1 MSRDFVRG
9 GVPPL
14 EAPFVGSR
22 RLRRARR
29 LGRSARRAF
38 ALTLLWAAACSS
50 PSSPGEK
57 TVPLPQPPGPGVI
70 FSYPRDGQYD
80 VPTGAR
86 ILLTFSEALPA
97 SASGDACS
105 KDGDQVVGSFCVEG
119 PEGLIPGVP
128 TVEGATLAFA
138 PTNGF
143 AAGATYRVYARPAL
157 LSGATNLPGQVPLL
171 TFRTRSTR
179 TRAGEAATVLTVN
192 GAPLGADG
200 SATSPFLDVA
210 PVRLL
215 FSEPLEPNTVTSKS
229 VRLLHSSDSTP
240 VDGTVLA
247 KGIHLTIQPA
257 QKLEPGE
264 DYRLE
269 LTSAVL
275 DRGGEPIAPVSLTFA
290 PIRTAAPGQDLYP
303 LSLNVDPAWS
313 ESTAQPTS
321 RLGAMPVNSNVLTSQ
336 LVGTNILGVLSG
348 GLQSLTGDTKAMGT
362 TIPMIIPRGQRL
374 DLTSMKIRHGGSIEA
389 GVQTGTGHFTM
400 LTDAVGFLM
409 RNPFR
414 SADLDPDDAQS
425 PTYLVFTM
433 DAVMSSEDPAGNTI
447 STQTLLG
454 VELLGLSI
462 IDGDQLAVD
471 QVGALDYD
479 LLGIDTAPINLAM
492 RLRTGSNAGIP
503 DLEAPTLVSTFPAN
517 GAADIPPTTPV
528 ELNFSGPLD
537 PALIRD
543 GSEVT
548 LTQGTT
554 RVPTTARLEGTTL
567 VITPARRLDDGA
579 SVDLSYSGLRSMSGA
594 AVASGKVSFTTVALS
609 SSNAAPPIL
618 VALLPGAPCA
628 LTGGSASSPGHC
640 AGGQDGDTSYLP
652 FTLAANRD
660 VYAAFSQPMDPAS
673 LELGSECGKGSIRV
687 ESLGAGGKCS
697 GVVVGSLSKGEREFR
712 FTPNRPWVSGAA
724 YRLTLVAGAS
734 HSCAAGAIC
743 GRNKLALN
751 SDPIGGVAANA
762 GGGPDVVIDFT
773 GAPPTLDSF
782 LPLVADPVADQ
793 NGNGYLD
800 AGERPND
807 KNRVVM
813 ELTGFGGVITAASL
827 AGDDCLPDRPGKQ
840 SCQYLSAT
848 MLSSVGSLLASCPV
862 DAQGKPSTA
871 SNPPCIRVRVY
882 PNIIV
887 GTSTATDS
895 TALLIVTNNNLQT
908 GMMLERLRETSG
920 PLYGYIMQ
928 EAGAAVYVIRQELY
942 LDAPDLTIPSATHD
956 QKSKPMSATLK
967 GPITFRPDG
976 RMQVAL
982 RNVEDVSLQ
991 TNIEVPVL
999 GKGNIDMKIPAG
1011 EMRVTLVGPLPR

>member
-14 EAPFVGSR
+14 APLAAPLVGSR

-29 LGRSARRAF
+29 LGRCADRAF

-50 PSSPGEK
+50 PSSPEK

-97 SASGDACS
+97 SAPGGACS

-119 PEGLIPGVP
+119 PEGLTPGAP

-138 PTNGF
+138 PAGGLV
-143 AAGATYRVYARPAL
+143 AGATYRVYARPAL
-157 LSGATNLPGQVPLL
+157 LSGATNLPVQAPLL

-200 SATSPFLDVA
+200 SATAPFLDVA
-210 PVRLL
+210 PVRML
-215 FSEPLEPNTVTSKS
+215 FSEPLESTTVTTKN

-247 KGIHLTIQPA
+247 KGIHLTFQPA

-264 DYRLE
+264 DYQLE
-269 LTSAVL
+269 LSSAVL

-336 LVGTNILGVLSG
+336 LVGTNVLGVLSG

-389 GVQTGTGHFTM
+389 GVETGTGHFTM

-414 SADLDPDDAQS
+414 SADQDPDDAQS

-433 DAVMSSEDPAGNTI
+433 DAVMSSEDRTGNTI

-479 LLGIDTAPINLAM
+479 LLGIDTAPISLAM
-492 RLRTGSNAGIP
+492 RLKTGSSAEPP
-503 DLEAPTLVSTFPAN
+503 DLGAPTLVSTFPAN
-517 GAADIPPTTPV
+517 GATDLPPTTPV

-543 GSEVT
+543 GSEIT

-554 RVPTTARLEGTTL
+554 RIPTTARLEGTTL

-579 SVDLSYSGLRSMSGA
+579 SVALSFSGLRSMSGA
-594 AVASGKVSFTTVALS
+594 AVASGRVSFTTLALS
-609 SSNAAPPIL
+609 SGNAVQPIL
-618 VALLPGAPCA
+618 VALYPGAPCA
-628 LTGGSASSPGHC
+628 LTGGTASSPGHC
-640 AGGQDGDTSYLP
+640 AGGQDSDGSYQP
-652 FTLAANRD
+652 FTLPANRD

-673 LELGSECGKGSIRV
+673 LKLGSQCGEGSIRV
-687 ESLGAGGKCS
+687 ESVGAGGKCS
-697 GVVVGSLSKGEREFR
+697 GVVAGSLSKGEREFR

-724 YRLTLVAGAS
+724 YRLTLVAGQ
-734 HSCAAGAIC
+734 SCAAGAIC
-743 GRNKLALN
+743 GRNKLAL
-751 SDPIGGVAANA
+751 STDPLSGIAATGA
-762 GGGPDVVIDFT
+762 GPDVVIDFT

-800 AGERPND
+800 AGEKPND

-813 ELTGFGGVITAASL
+813 ELTGFGGVIGAASL

-848 MLSSVGSLLASCPV
+848 MLSSIGGLLASCPV

-882 PNIIV
+882 PNIII

-895 TALLIVTNNNLQT
+895 TALLIITNNNLQT
-908 GMMLERLRETSG
+908 GMMLERLRESSG
-920 PLYGYIMQ
+920 PTYGYIMK

-956 QKSKPMSATLK
+956 QRSKPLSATLK

-982 RNVEDVSLQ
+982 KNIEDVLLQ
-991 TNIEVPVL
+991 TNITTIL
-999 GKGNIDMKIPAG
+999 GPGNIDMKIPAG
-1011 EMRVTLVGPLPR
+1011 EMRVTVVGPLPR